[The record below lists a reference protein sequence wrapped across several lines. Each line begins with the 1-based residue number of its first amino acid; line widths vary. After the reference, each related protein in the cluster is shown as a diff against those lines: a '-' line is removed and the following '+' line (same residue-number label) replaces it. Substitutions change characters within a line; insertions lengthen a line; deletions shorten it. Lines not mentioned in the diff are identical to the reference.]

1 MKKETNKH
9 ILKIKQLY
17 PDASEIYRP
26 SVLGCIHDIYIVK
39 KDNDKFVFRF
49 SDEQTAIHN
58 LYVSRLLLKNSI
70 PVPNI
75 EIYNMDSEY
84 CEIYPFIEGKTL
96 HERLQEGLNGTK
108 LDTVYRQL
116 FCIAHKISQIPY
128 DDNTQICVPW
138 TTKWITRIFNVL
150 NPKSQELCHY
160 DLYAK
165 NVNNVDSSIKKYPN
179 IVNLFI

>member
-96 HERLQEGLNGTK
+96 HEKYEEQKLSKGQIENIYNQLYDICCRLSKIPTKEFDHLNRTAAAS
-108 LDTVYRQL
+108 DR
-116 FCIAHKISQIPY
+116 FFQIMNMAPM
-128 DDNTQICVPW
+128 V
-138 TTKWITRIFNVL
+138 VGH
-150 NPKSQELCHY
+150 S
-160 DLYAK
+160 DLHDK
-165 NVNNVDSSIKKYPN
+165 NILVDENNNV
-179 IVNLFI
+179 FG